1 MTRLLQEK
9 DDQCRHIATVLQTK
23 NAEWKSIKMKLT
35 ARKQRNKRV
44 SGAAEGEDEVEV
56 VIEQGEGEEN
66 RERDRQHIIVQP
78 TQSTQNLQPDES
90 YSELLDECT
99 QLPTK
104 PPSPRTPIPHPP
116 IQTAETQSHLDA
128 LIDLISDGDETE
140 DVEPTPQKEKENTT
154 RSNINSSFTMESSK
168 IQKRKSHARGCS
180 CCDKVQMNDDLIFV
194 NNIYFLVLLGYTV
207 TLQPR

>member
-1 MTRLLQEK
+1 
-9 DDQCRHIATVLQTK
+9 
-23 NAEWKSIKMKLT
+23 MKLA

-44 SGAAEGEDEVEV
+44 SGAAEEEDEVEV
-56 VIEQGEGEEN
+56 VIEQGEGEEK
-66 RERDRQHIIVQP
+66 RERDRQCIIVQP
-78 TQSTQNLQPDES
+78 AQPKS